1 MTRNKENLTFCSHAG
16 NPNPAGGPG
25 YTGITL
31 TDQSSISPQMIV
43 FPGEISAGYEE
54 TKYLASSADD
64 NNVIPALLPMFLA
77 IKRRF
82 LCCSKQELDTSR

>member
-1 MTRNKENLTFCSHAG
+1 
-16 NPNPAGGPG
+16 
-25 YTGITL
+25 
-31 TDQSSISPQMIV
+31 MIV